1 MYFTR
6 NLTIIGIVSVL
17 SGCIIGS
24 PYGGAIFVGPIDLI
38 KIALESKDERN
49 ISSQNTQ
56 STPVINYD
64 NKPRT
69 VTVADITL
77 NQEDIFSSKTNIGS
91 IDFTFPDEDKYK
103 IILELNYQNEK
114 YQVLES
120 KIILI
125 MNNRENKLPLID
137 YGKRDIRYPD
147 YKLSHVNAY
156 IFSKKNKFNLNLILT
171 NSQSETN
178 YNSNEDI
185 IIKNEHS
192 ILKARITTNE
202 KDYKIDKITY
212 Y

>member
-192 ILKARITTNE
+192 ILKARITINE